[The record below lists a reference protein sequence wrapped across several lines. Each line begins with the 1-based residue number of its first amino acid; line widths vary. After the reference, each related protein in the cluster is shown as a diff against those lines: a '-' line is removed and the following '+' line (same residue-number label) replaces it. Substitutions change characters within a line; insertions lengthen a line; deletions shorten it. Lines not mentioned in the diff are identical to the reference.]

1 MIANLVFDIPAEESA
16 FMRAARADELYECL
30 MDIQAMVTVGGS
42 IQSQILAP
50 WDDTDIVSNVRSR
63 LKRLKHETGDLG

>member
-16 FMRAARADELYECL
+16 FMRAARADELYGAL
-30 MDIQAMVTVGGS
+30 MDIQAMVT
-42 IQSQILAP
+42 INHIRPQP

-63 LKRLKHETGDLG
+63 LKRLKNSIGDLA

>member
-16 FMRAARADELYECL
+16 FMRAARADELYGAL
-30 MDIQAMVTVGGS
+30 MDIQAMVSMGS
-42 IQSQILAP
+42 LQSQIVAP

-63 LKRLKHETGDLG
+63 LKRLKNSIGDLA

>member
-1 MIANLVFDIPAEESA
+1 MMANLVFDIPAEERA

-30 MDIQAMVTVGGS
+30 MDIQAMVT
-42 IQSQILAP
+42 INHIRPQP

>member
-1 MIANLVFDIPAEESA
+1 MMANLMFDIPVEEKA

-30 MDIQAMVTVGGS
+30 MDIQVIVTQPYPTQFVS
-42 IQSQILAP
+42 KP
-50 WDDTDIVSNVRSR
+50 WDDTDIVSNVRMR

>member
-16 FMRAARADELYECL
+16 FMRAARADELYGCL
-30 MDIQAMVTVGGS
+30 MDIQAMVT
-42 IQSQILAP
+42 INHIRPQP

-63 LKRLKHETGDLG
+63 LKRLKNNIGDLG